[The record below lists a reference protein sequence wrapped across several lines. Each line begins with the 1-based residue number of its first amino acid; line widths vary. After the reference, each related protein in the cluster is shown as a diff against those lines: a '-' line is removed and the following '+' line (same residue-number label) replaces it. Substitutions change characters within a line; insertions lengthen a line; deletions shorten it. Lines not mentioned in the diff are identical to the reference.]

1 MRYEILYALI
11 IILGL
16 ASCGTTVEQSYNNYE
31 DENVVQSLKDGWLPP
46 NMTMEATG
54 IREIHDY
61 ENGHVIGLYSYDE
74 SPFQPG
80 LKNLPSS
87 TQEFGATLSAISS
100 PSVPGWFEEY
110 WNTSEFECTKF
121 GDFYFADIKELRIV
135 LFIR

>member
-1 MRYEILYALI
+1 MRSQILYALI

-16 ASCGTTVEQSYNNYE
+16 ASCGTTDEQSYNNYH

-46 NMTMEATG
+46 NMTMEATS

-87 TQEFGATLSAISS
+87 IQEFGATLSAISS

-121 GDFYFADIKELRIV
+121 GDFYFAEIKELRIV